1 MTTNNHIPKNGKKR
15 GGKGKLYTWAIT
27 PSLKQ
32 RANRYCLKLIS
43 QINRS
48 INIPSI
54 MEKTARSKSETAF
67 LKLP

>member
-1 MTTNNHIPKNGKKR
+1 MTTNNHMSRNGKKR
-15 GGKGKLYTWAIT
+15 GKGKLYTRGIT

-43 QINRS
+43 QINK
-48 INIPSI
+48 NVTIPRT
-54 MEKTARSKSETAF
+54 MEKTATSKLKTVF